1 MAKESKDLTKP
12 QNLEIDAAAIG
23 KKKSARSIAM
33 GAAFLMAMAAVGPGF
48 LTQTATFTGQMG
60 ANFGFA
66 ILLCIIVDVIVQM
79 NVWRIIVVS
88 GKRAQVIANEML
100 PGLGYVLSFLVA
112 VGGLFFNIGNV
123 GGAGLGLNVLFG
135 IKPEN
140 GAVIAAAL
148 AIAVF
153 VVKNAMT
160 VMDRTVQ
167 VLAVVKVAILIYIIS
182 VMAVPYQSAVSHTFM
197 PTSISFYAIVTII
210 GGTVGGY
217 ISFSGGHRLI
227 EGGLKGKENIKYV
240 NEGALTGIGLASV
253 IRILLFLAGLS
264 VVVVGHKLDPSNPAA
279 SIFKFAAGNFG
290 YKFFGLLLF
299 AAGMTSTLGSTF
311 TSTSF
316 LDYAVS
322 NQEQKNYAKYRR
334 WIIIGFIVV
343 STLIFY
349 FVGNPAKVLV
359 LVGAA
364 NGFVLPI
371 SLAILL
377 LASTKT
383 KIVGDYHHAKWLI
396 VTGWIV
402 VAFMTF
408 ASVETIIGLF

>member
-1 MAKESKDLTKP
+1 MADKKDNISKTKNTTFKPNKEPLKRSP
-12 QNLEIDAAAIG
+12 
-23 KKKSARSIAM
+23 RSIAM

-88 GKRAQVIANEML
+88 GKRAQVIANEVF

-135 IKPEN
+135 ISPEN
-140 GAVIAAAL
+140 GAVIAAAI
-148 AIAVF
+148 AIGIF
-153 VVKNAMT
+153 VVKNALT

-167 VLAVVKVAILIYIIS
+167 FLAVVKIGILIYIITI
-182 VMAVPYQSAVSHTFM
+182 MAVPYQSAVQHTFA
-197 PTSISFYAIVTII
+197 PTQISFYAIVTIV

-217 ISFSGGHRLI
+217 ISFAGGHRLI
-227 EGGLKGKENIKYV
+227 EGGLVGKDKIKYV
-240 NEGALTGIGLASV
+240 NEGALTGIGIASV

-264 VVVVGHKLDPSNPAA
+264 VVVIGDKLDSANPAA
-279 SIFKFAAGNFG
+279 SIFKYAAGNFG
-290 YKFFGLLLF
+290 YKFFGLLLL

-322 NQEQKNYAKYRR
+322 SKAQSKYNRYR
-334 WIIIGFIVV
+334 NWIIVAFIVI
-343 STLIFY
+343 STAIFY
-349 FVGNPAKVLV
+349 FVGSPAQVLV
-359 LVGAA
+359 IVGTM

-371 SLAILL
+371 ALAILL
-377 LASTKT
+377 AAANNH
-383 KIVGDYHHAKWLI
+383 KIIGQYHHPKILIYSGWL
-396 VTGWIV
+396 V
-402 VAFMTF
+402 VLFMAY
-408 ASVETIIGLF
+408 ASIKTLITLF

>member
-1 MAKESKDLTKP
+1 
-12 QNLEIDAAAIG
+12 
-23 KKKSARSIAM
+23 M

-48 LTQTATFTGQMG
+48 LTQTAMFTSQMG

-66 ILLCIIVDVIVQM
+66 ILVCIIVDIVVQM
-79 NVWRIIVVS
+79 NIWRIIVVS
-88 GKRAQVIANEML
+88 GKRAQVIANDIF

-135 IKPEN
+135 ISPEN
-140 GAVIAAAL
+140 GAVIAACL

-153 VVKNAMT
+153 VVKNALT

-167 VLAVVKVAILIYIIS
+167 VLAVVKVAILVYIMS
-182 VMAVPYQSAVSHTFM
+182 VMAVPYQSAVTHTFM
-197 PTSISFYAIVTII
+197 PTSINFYAIVTIV

-217 ISFSGGHRLI
+217 ISFAGGHRLI

-240 NEGALTGIGLASV
+240 NEGALTGIGIASV
-253 IRILLFLAGLS
+253 IRVLLFLAGLS
-264 VVVVGHKLDPSNPAA
+264 VVVLGHKLNPANPAA
-279 SIFKFAAGNFG
+279 SIFQFAAGNFG

-322 NQEQKNYAKYRR
+322 TKQQHNYEKYRR
-334 WIIIGFIVV
+334 WLVIGFIVV
-343 STLIFY
+343 STAIFY
-349 FVGNPAKVLV
+349 FIGSPAKVLV
-359 LVGAA
+359 FVGAL
-364 NGFVLPI
+364 NGFILPI
-371 SLAILL
+371 ALAILL
-377 LASTKT
+377 LAARNK
-383 KIVGDYHHAKWLI
+383 KIIGDYKHPKILI
-396 VTGWIV
+396 YTGWLV
-402 VAFMTF
+402 VAFMAF
-408 ASVETIIGLF
+408 ASLETFIGLFK